1 MTRDEYIRQ
10 LVDAAPPFSAE
21 TKAQLWVL
29 LAPVRDALSATA
41 SATAKPRRRKPAA

>member
-21 TKAQLWVL
+21 TKARLWVL
-29 LAPVRDALSATA
+29 LAPVREALAANAAPSV
-41 SATAKPRRRKPAA
+41 KPRRRKPAA